1 MDAAASVVDYLA
13 RLGVSAIYTSPLL
26 TASPGSTHGYDVVDP
41 TKASP
46 ELGGEEARGRLVSAA
61 RAAGLAVV
69 VDIVPNHMSVEVPS
83 ANPWW
88 WDVLR
93 HGPESRYAS
102 YFDVDWSRG
111 PILLPVLGS
120 DSLDDLSVRDDRLVY
135 YDHEFPLAPGTAGG
149 TPQEVHERQHYR
161 LVNWR
166 EGNAGL
172 TYRRFFDITT
182 LAGVRVEDP
191 AVFEAT
197 HGEVL
202 RWVRAG
208 EVAGLRVDHPDG
220 LADPGAYMR
229 RLRAEAPDAWLVV
242 EKILAVDESLP
253 ASWPVDGTTGYDA
266 LREVCGVFV
275 DPAGEHALTALAAN
289 LGGGGLRPPDH
300 QRTGEH
306 RQESASGT
314 EAVDNPLG
322 TVTGTPTAED
332 AAHEAALAAER
343 GLRPP
348 EIQRTGE
355 HRQESAAGAQAV
367 DNPQGTV
374 AGTPTAEDAA
384 HEVALA
390 AERGLRPPEIQ
401 RTGDHRQE
409 SAAGT
414 EAVDNSGARG
424 TLAASHGLRS
434 PAAASI
440 QTEEEAALAAERGL
454 RPPEIQ
460 RTGEHRQESAAG
472 AGAVDNSSAGSAP
485 VDNSPELS
493 VPSGSVETGGRRPTL
508 HEVETE
514 CRRLITRTSLVAE
527 MRRIAA
533 LANVAPEAIAEI
545 MIAFPV
551 YRSYLPE
558 GHDHWT
564 TAVAAAKRGN
574 PHLAA
579 DIDTVDHAVRSD
591 PRGELATRIQQT
603 SGMVVAKGVEDTA
616 FYRWNRFVALNEVGG
631 APDRFGVTPGEFH
644 TRAAARAAGWPR
656 TMTTL
661 STHDTK
667 RSEDVRARLA
677 VLSEIPDEWAAT
689 VTRWSGKHGIDEPSL
704 NNLAWQSLV
713 GAWPISADRLR
724 AYLDKA
730 AKEAKV
736 RTSWTDHDED
746 FEAEIHAWP
755 DRVIEDLGD
764 EVEAFVA
771 RIAGPGWSNSLGQKI
786 VQLAGPGIPDV
797 YQGTDLFDLSLVD
810 PDNRRPVDFA
820 KRQRFLGRLED
831 GWLPDVDDTGAAKL
845 HVVRQVLRLRRD
857 RPDLFTGYRPLAA
870 AGPAAEHVLAFA
882 RSPELVVVATRL
894 PATLARTGWRESV
907 LPLPAGPG
915 NWRDLLTGNPVDTGP
930 EPRCAVLADLL
941 SHYPV
946 ALLLRGNR

>member
-1 MDAAASVVDYLA
+1 MTSTYRLQISPKFTLDAAVSVVDYLA
-13 RLGVSAIYTSPLL
+13 RLGVSAVYTSPLL

-41 TKASP
+41 TGASA
-46 ELGGEEARGRLVSAA
+46 ELGGEEARRRLVSTAQA
-61 RAAGLAVV
+61 SGLSVV

-93 HGPESRYAS
+93 HGPDSAYAR

-111 PILLPVLGS
+111 RILLPVLGS

-135 YDHEFPLAPGTAGG
+135 FEHEFPLAPGTAGG
-149 TPQEVHERQHYR
+149 TPREVHDRQHYR

-166 EGNAGL
+166 EGNAEL

-266 LREVCGVFV
+266 LREICGVFV
-275 DPAGEHALTALAAN
+275 DPAGEPALTALAH
-289 LGGGGLRPPDH
+289 LGGGLRPPDN
-300 QRTGEH
+300 QPTGEH
-306 RQESASGT
+306 RHNPAAET
-314 EAVDNPLG
+314 HPVDNS
-322 TVTGTPTAED
+322 
-332 AAHEAALAAER
+332 AER

-355 HRQESAAGAQAV
+355 HRQESARGAEAV
-367 DNPQGTV
+367 DNPV
-374 AGTPTAEDAA
+374 ADG
-384 HEVALA
+384 
-390 AERGLRPPEIQ
+390 G
-401 RTGDHRQE
+401 
-409 SAAGT
+409 
-414 EAVDNSGARG
+414 
-424 TLAASHGLRS
+424 
-434 PAAASI
+434 
-440 QTEEEAALAAERGL
+440 
-454 RPPEIQ
+454 
-460 RTGEHRQESAAG
+460 
-472 AGAVDNSSAGSAP
+472 P
-485 VDNSPELS
+485 VDNPRGLS
-493 VPSGSVETGGRRPTL
+493 GPSGSVETGGRRPTL

-527 MRRIAA
+527 MRRIAV

-545 MIAFPV
+545 MVAFPV

-558 GHDHWT
+558 GLDNWT
-564 TAVAAAKRGN
+564 AAVSGAKQAN
-574 PHLAA
+574 PDLAD
-579 DIDTVDHAVRSD
+579 DIDSVDHAVRTD

-631 APDRFGVTPGEFH
+631 APDRFGVTPDEFH

-689 VTRWSGKHGIDEPSL
+689 VTRWSAKHGIDEPSL
-704 NNLAWQSLV
+704 NDLAWQSLV

-736 RTSWTDHDED
+736 RTSWTDHDEA
-746 FEAEIHAWP
+746 FEAAVAEWP
-755 DRVIEDLGD
+755 DKVIADLGA
-764 EVEAFVA
+764 EIEEFVA
-771 RIAGPGWSNSLGQKI
+771 RIAGPGWSNALGQKI
-786 VQLAGPGIPDV
+786 VQLAGPGVPDV

-820 KRQRFLGRLED
+820 ARQRFLSRLED

-870 AGPAAEHVLAFA
+870 EGPAAEHVLAFA

-894 PATLARTGWRESV
+894 PVRLARNGWRESA

-915 NWRDLLTGNPVDTGP
+915 TWRNLLTGNPVDVGP
-930 EPRCAVLADLL
+930 EPRCAALADLL
-941 SHYPV
+941 SRYPV